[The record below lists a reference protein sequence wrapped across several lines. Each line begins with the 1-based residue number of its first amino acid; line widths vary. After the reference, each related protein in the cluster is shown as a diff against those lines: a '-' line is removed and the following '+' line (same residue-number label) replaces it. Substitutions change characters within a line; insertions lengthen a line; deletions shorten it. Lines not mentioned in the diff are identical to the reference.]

1 MHLEVQLDSDKIE
14 RKLDS
19 GVELT
24 HSVLVVESL
33 AEVEQLARG
42 ETTHVLYWE

>member
-1 MHLEVQLDSDKIE
+1 MHLEVQVDSDKIE